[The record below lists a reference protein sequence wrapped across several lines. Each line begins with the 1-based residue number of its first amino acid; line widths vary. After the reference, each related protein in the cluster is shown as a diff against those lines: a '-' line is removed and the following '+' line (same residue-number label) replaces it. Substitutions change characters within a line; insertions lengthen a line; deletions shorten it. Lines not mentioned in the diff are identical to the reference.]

1 MKLKYLILKIIQKI
15 KMIIECI
22 FEWYDYNKVNF
33 KENSLLK
40 NFGIIMARIGMFI
53 FIFFIWLPIGWLII
67 VIIGGLILAM
77 LGVPIG
83 KL

>member
-1 MKLKYLILKIIQKI
+1 MKLRYLILKITQNI
-15 KMIIECI
+15 KSIIEDI
-22 FEWYDYNKVNF
+22 FEWYDYNEINT
-33 KENSLLK
+33 KENSIWK
-40 NFGIIMARIGMFI
+40 NICIIMARIGMFI
-53 FIFFIWLPIGWLII
+53 FIFFIWVPIGWLII